1 MQNDFSENQRN
12 WIPKIQEKHV
22 RTTQIHMVTS
32 EGVWTDTNLMD
43 GDSFGSLYIEQQ

>member
-32 EGVWTDTNLMD
+32 EGVWTDTKLMD